1 MKPITIIGG
10 GLAGLTLGIGLRLRE
25 LPVTILEAGSYPR
38 HKVCGEFISGRG
50 QATLTR
56 FGLMPRL
63 LEAGARWAH
72 DAAFFIGAQPVAH
85 LELPQPAL
93 CLSRYALDDL
103 LAKEFR
109 RLGGDWRERQ
119 RWANG
124 FAAPGIVRA
133 TGHGVAPVVTGW
145 RWLGLKAHAPGIE
158 LAADLELHVFRDGY
172 VGLCR
177 LADAVNVCGLF
188 RVRQPI
194 PDLRH
199 GWQELLSGPADSVL
213 RQRLA
218 SARLD
223 AESFCAVAGLNLESH
238 AADAGECAVGDAL
251 TMIAP
256 ATGNGMSMAL
266 EAAELA
272 LDPLARYSAGTV
284 AWGAARHE
292 IAGTCHRR
300 FATRLS
306 VSAQL
311 QRMIFQPVGCNVLRF
326 FLGRFPAGLRL
337 VFAGTR

>member
-10 GLAGLTLGIGLRLRE
+10 GLAGLTLGIGLRQRE
-25 LPVTILEAGSYPR
+25 LPVTILETGSYPR

-50 QATLTR
+50 QATLAR
-56 FGLMPRL
+56 FGLTPL
-63 LEAGARWAH
+63 LLDAGARWAR
-72 DAAFFIGAQPVAH
+72 DAAFFVGTQPVAH
-85 LELPQPAL
+85 LKLPQPAL
-93 CLSRYALDDL
+93 CLSRYVLDDL
-103 LAKEFR
+103 LAREFR

-119 RWANG
+119 RWTNG

-133 TGHGVAPVVTGW
+133 TGHGVAPVVAGW
-145 RWLGLKAHAPGIE
+145 RWLGLKAHAPAVE
-158 LAADLELHVFRDGY
+158 LAADLELHIFQDGY

-177 LADAVNVCGLF
+177 LADTVNVCGLF

-199 GWQELLSGPADSVL
+199 YWQELLTGPADSAL
-213 RQRLA
+213 HQRLVG
-218 SARLD
+218 ARFD
-223 AESFCAVAGLNLESH
+223 AESFCAVAGLNLESR

-284 AWGAARHE
+284 AWDAARHA
-292 IAGTCHRR
+292 IAGVCHRR
-300 FATRLS
+300 FAMRLWAA
-306 VSAQL
+306 AQL
-311 QRMIFQPVGCNVLRF
+311 QRLIFQPVGRSTLRFVLR
-326 FLGRFPAGLRL
+326 RFPAGLRL
-337 VFAGTR
+337 AFAGTR